1 MNEQKQQQ
9 NQNGGNKGGQNQQRP
24 NGQQNQPRT
33 DRPMIVT
40 RPDLSSEPVGQKYVS
55 IAIIAFLL
63 GFGAAALWFGDS
75 TTGKGGIN
83 ATSTTATS
91 SVVSVTETGVNG
103 LNNTTGSGQTS
114 VISIPID
121 TTPISVNTAQAIV
134 VENQKS
140 GIKVSVASVTLSE
153 PAWLAV
159 TEMVEGG
166 IRILGAQLF
175 DKGVTTNKDI
185 ELLRGTLAG
194 RPYEVVIRTDNG
206 DRAFDPKL
214 DKPILNASG
223 MPLSA
228 SFVALEQ

>member
-24 NGQQNQPRT
+24 NGPQNQPRV
-33 DRPMIVT
+33 DRPVIVN
-40 RPDLSSEPVGQKYVS
+40 RPDLSGEPVGQKYVS

-63 GFGAAALWFGDS
+63 GFGAAALWFGDDK
-75 TTGKGGIN
+75 TNKGSVN
-83 ATSTTATS
+83 TTTATS
-91 SVVSVTETGVNG
+91 SVVSVEDDDDEPIKTESGV
-103 LNNTTGSGQTS
+103 TS
-114 VISIPID
+114 TISIPAN
-121 TTPISVNTAQAIV
+121 TTPISSIDATQAVIV
-134 VENQKS
+134 KNQKS
-140 GIKVSVASVTLSE
+140 GIKVSIASVTLSE

-166 IRILGAQLF
+166 VRILGAQLF

-185 ELLRGTLAG
+185 ELLRGTLVG

-214 DKPILNASG
+214 DKPILNANG
-223 MPLSA
+223 MPISA
-228 SFVALEQ
+228 SFIALEQ

>member
-1 MNEQKQQQ
+1 MNEQKQQQQ

-24 NGQQNQPRT
+24 NGQQNQPRI
-33 DRPMIVT
+33 DRPVIVN
-40 RPDLSSEPVGQKYVS
+40 RPDLSGEPVGQKYVS

-63 GFGAAALWFGDS
+63 GFGAAALWFGDG

-91 SVVSVTETGVNG
+91 SVTSIEDDSDEPSD
-103 LNNTTGSGQTS
+103 TGSGFTS
-114 VISIPID
+114 VVSIPID
-121 TTPISVNTAQAIV
+121 TTPVSVNTTQAIV

-166 IRILGAQLF
+166 VRILGAQLF

-214 DKPILNASG
+214 DKPILNANG